1 MGLSGL
7 NIASTELRRVLPHF
21 THTLQKR
28 SAGTV
33 FPTVSLIF
41 KAHKVRRGR
50 TVLGRRKEKPVFFL
64 FFFSYA
70 PWLAPAVDALSLK
83 KTLVKNMDFSY
94 FSPAEF
100 ILEKICKVPSL
111 LVNFSMFHT
120 DRPCH
125 LK

>member
-1 MGLSGL
+1 M
-7 NIASTELRRVLPHF
+7 
-21 THTLQKR
+21 
-28 SAGTV
+28 
-33 FPTVSLIF
+33 
-41 KAHKVRRGR
+41 
-50 TVLGRRKEKPVFFL
+50 LGRRKEKPVFF

-83 KTLVKNMDFSY
+83 KTLVKNMDLSY

-100 ILEKICKVPSL
+100 ILENTCKAPSL

-120 DRPCH
+120 DRPFH